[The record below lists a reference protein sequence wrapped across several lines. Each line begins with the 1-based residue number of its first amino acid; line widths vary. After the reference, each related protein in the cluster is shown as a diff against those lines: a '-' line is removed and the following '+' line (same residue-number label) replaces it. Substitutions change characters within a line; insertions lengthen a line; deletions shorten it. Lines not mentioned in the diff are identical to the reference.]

1 MECVDNL
8 AIAQGVIQ
16 SIQSQTS
23 NKEPSRGNTWNR
35 GNILRKAQ
43 SSHILL
49 STLLADGDLLNTSDN
64 SLASL
69 RTDAFN
75 CSEYERAASALAIAS
90 ANLSLLQLKSSAIN
104 DLAMKANV
112 QDLATE
118 VKRLSA
124 VFTEK
129 VKAYLENVL
138 ASVSTNSAATDK
150 NVEIACKTLPEN
162 DLSRLVKSFQMRA
175 FAHCVRSLVYLQK
188 ESLFIEIFSNTSI
201 LPYLKTNLTS
211 GKVDGKEGR
220 GSFSGLEETLLA
232 FVSWIETT
240 RLPEYIALIER
251 DLLHLSQN
259 TILPLTLFPQVP
271 NDSSASKL
279 DVLVLGLWKPV
290 ADIIKERFSNLFSIG
305 ITSIFSR
312 SYTSILNFLQRLLV
326 VVPGTTASNRLMN
339 HPEVTSFLS
348 MFKLDTYQLLRSR
361 EITQRIDKISDLSIK
376 TLLLSNATTLTPS
389 LKQSMEQLYASTS
402 TASSSGAAEALSS
415 VLSNNQAYK
424 AASKVSFINQFFE
437 AYMIELQV
445 ALHERVVLKPVFM
458 KFVLLSEKLLLRLA
472 LQLSLSFSSLNSS
485 SLTNTNAMH
494 SSLFN
499 SCLHKLGL
507 SKAEYDNLRSSY
519 LSQTAPVT
527 SASFTKE
534 KVTTDVISNKAVVEA
549 SDSRQL
555 TTDEQI
561 ILSADLMHFLDWLQI
576 EFISKAVSDQFFATF
591 SKSEFTLSALRA
603 VTSTFDKVITLLRSI
618 LEYYFMSIF
627 QLTIAE
633 CCKTLVNVKGITS
646 KYRMTNKPA
655 PVTSSPFVSTI
666 LGPFKL
672 VTLFLSYRIIALDLI
687 IALIY

>member
-1 MECVDNL
+1 M
-8 AIAQGVIQ
+8 
-16 SIQSQTS
+16 
-23 NKEPSRGNTWNR
+23 
-35 GNILRKAQ
+35 
-43 SSHILL
+43 
-49 STLLADGDLLNTSDN
+49 
-64 SLASL
+64 
-69 RTDAFN
+69 DAFN

-90 ANLSLLQLKSSAIN
+90 ANLSLLQLQSSSGN
-104 DLAMKANV
+104 DLTMKANV
-112 QDLATE
+112 QDLTAE
-118 VKRLSA
+118 VKRISA

-138 ASVSTNSAATDK
+138 ATVSTNSAATDK
-150 NVEIACKTLPEN
+150 NVEITCEPLPEN
-162 DLSRLVKSFQMRA
+162 DHSRFVKSFQMRA

-188 ESLFIEIFSNTSI
+188 ESLFIEIFANTSI
-201 LPYLKTNLTS
+201 LPYLKANLTS

-240 RLPEYIALIER
+240 RLPEYIGLIER
-251 DLLHLSQN
+251 DLLHLTQN
-259 TILPLTLFPQVP
+259 TVLPLTLSPQEP
-271 NDSSASKL
+271 NDSNTSKL

-290 ADIIKERFSNLFSIG
+290 ADVIKERFSNLFSIG

-312 SYTSILNFLQRLLV
+312 SYTSILNFLGRLSALV
-326 VVPGTTASNRLMN
+326 SGPTAPNRLMN

-376 TLLLSNATTLTPS
+376 TLLLPNATTLTPS
-389 LKQSMEQLYASTS
+389 LKQSIEQLYATTS
-402 TASSSGAAEALSS
+402 TASSSGAVEPSVLLS

-437 AYMIELQV
+437 AYMVELQV
-445 ALHERVVLKPVFM
+445 AVHERVVLKPVFM

-472 LQLSLSFSSLNSS
+472 LQLSLSFTSSNP
-485 SLTNTNAMH
+485 MH

-507 SKAEYDNLRSSY
+507 SKAEYDSLRSSY
-519 LSQTAPVT
+519 LSQTTPA
-527 SASFTKE
+527 SAASSTKE
-534 KVTTDVISNKAVVEA
+534 KLSIDATSNKAVVEA

-561 ILSADLMHFLDWLQI
+561 ILSVDLMHFLDWLQI
-576 EFISKAVSDQFFATF
+576 EFISKAVSDRFFAAF
-591 SKSEFTLSALRA
+591 SKSEFTLSAVRA
-603 VTSTFDKVITLLRSI
+603 VTSTFDKETSLLRTI
-618 LEYYFMSIF
+618 LDYYFTSIF

-633 CCKTLVNVKGITS
+633 CCKALVNVKGITS

-655 PVTSSPFVSTI
+655 PVASSPFVSTI

-672 VTLFLSYRIIALDLI
+672 VSFSLVLSHLT
-687 IALIY
+687 